1 MKISETPTLSFAV
14 YNRKMIR
21 ELIPVVAIASCL
33 LILVGIEM
41 KVVAPTLQDATLIS
55 RLIGYHP
62 VYDIIVNDEE
72 NLIPM
77 KDNTVIEEKKTEEES
92 TFPQFT
98 VIIVTFNEPL
108 LYKTFV
114 YFL

>member
-1 MKISETPTLSFAV
+1 
-14 YNRKMIR
+14 MIR

-72 NLIPM
+72 NLVPM
-77 KDNTVIEEKKTEEES
+77 KDNTVIEETKTEEES
-92 TFPQFT
+92 TFRQFT
-98 VIIVTFNEPL
+98 VIIVSFNEPL